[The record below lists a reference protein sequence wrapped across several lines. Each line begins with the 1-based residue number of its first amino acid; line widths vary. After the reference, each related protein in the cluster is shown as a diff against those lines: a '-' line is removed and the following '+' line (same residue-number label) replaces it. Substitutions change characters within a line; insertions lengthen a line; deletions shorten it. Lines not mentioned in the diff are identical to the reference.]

1 MCLIFIALNVHPKYK
16 LIVAGNRD
24 EFYNRRTAVADFW
37 SDHPHILAGR
47 DLEAM
52 GTWLGMTSGGRIA
65 MLTNYRDP
73 KSINPGAPSRG
84 KLVSDFLIEGGHPGA
99 YLDAVAREGNKFN
112 GFNLL
117 TGTTDELW
125 YYSNYQG
132 NVQKLNDGLYGLSNH
147 LLDTPWPKVVR
158 GKERLKPHLAL
169 PEPDPEFFFKV
180 LYDEDVA
187 PDAQLPSTGLPLD
200 RERALS
206 SMFIKT
212 NGYGSRCTTV
222 IMVDRD
228 NNIYFSERNFN
239 TDTFAFTTQTFQF
252 QAAIGE
258 LK

>member
-24 EFYNRRTAVADFW
+24 EFYSRKTAVADFW
-37 SDHPHILAGR
+37 ADHPDVLAGR

-52 GTWLGMTSGGRIA
+52 GTWLGVTSGGKIA

-73 KSINPGAPSRG
+73 KNIDPAAPSRG
-84 KLVSDFLIEGGHPGA
+84 KLVSDFLIQGGHPGA
-99 YLDAVAREGNKFN
+99 YLDSVAREGKKFN

-132 NVQKLNDGLYGLSNH
+132 AVQKLNDGLYGLSNH

-158 GKERLKPHLAL
+158 GKDKLREHLAT
-169 PEPDPEFFFKV
+169 PQPDPEFFFKV

-187 PDAQLPSTGLPLD
+187 PDEQLPSTGLPLD

-212 NGYGSRCTTV
+212 SGYGSRCTTV
-222 IMVDRD
+222 IMVDRA
-228 NNIYFSERNFN
+228 NNVFFSERNFN
-239 TDTFAFTTQTFQF
+239 TETFSFTTQTFRF
-252 QAAIGE
+252 QAAIAI
-258 LK
+258 